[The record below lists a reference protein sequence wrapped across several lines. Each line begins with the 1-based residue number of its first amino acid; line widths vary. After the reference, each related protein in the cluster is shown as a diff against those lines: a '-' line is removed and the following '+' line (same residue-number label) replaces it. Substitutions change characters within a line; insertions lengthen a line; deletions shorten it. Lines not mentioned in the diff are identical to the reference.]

1 MDRIMVV
8 DDEKKIIH
16 MITEFMKV
24 NQIEVIPAYSGSEA
38 IKKLDNTLKL
48 IILDINMDD
57 IDGIEVC
64 KRIREK
70 SKIPIIFLSANSSQ
84 YNKVLGFGIGA
95 DDYVTKP
102 FDPIELV
109 ARVKAHIRRHNNY
122 DNPAKNRNIIR
133 FGRIKI
139 DRAARRV
146 MKDDKEIAMSTTE
159 FNLLLFFIDNSNTVL
174 SRKQILQ
181 NVWKSELYDNNTV
194 TTYVKRLRDK
204 LEEDGIHPKH
214 IKSVRGIGYIF
225 EVDIE
230 SS

>member
-8 DDEKKIIH
+8 DDEKKIVY

-24 NQIEVIPAYSGSEA
+24 NEIEVIPAYSGLEA
-38 IKKLDNTLKL
+38 IEKLDDTLKL
-48 IILDINMDD
+48 IILDINMANV
-57 IDGIEVC
+57 DGMEVC
-64 KRIREK
+64 KRIRDK
-70 SKIPIIFLSANSSQ
+70 SNIPIIFLSANSSQ

-109 ARVKAHIRRHNNY
+109 ARVKAHIRRHSNY
-122 DNPAKNRNIIR
+122 DNPAKNKNIIK
-133 FGRIKI
+133 FGKIKI
-139 DRAARRV
+139 DRTAHKV
-146 MKDDKEIAMSTTE
+146 MKDDKEIVMSTTE

-181 NVWKSELYDNNTV
+181 NVWKSELYDSNTV

-204 LEEDGIHPKH
+204 LEDDGTHTQYF
-214 IKSVRGIGYIF
+214 KSVRGIGYIF
-225 EVDIE
+225 EVDI
-230 SS
+230 